1 LTIAVPSGRLQKE
14 SLDLLRV
21 AGFAGDV
28 TAGSRSLLLT
38 WSDLATSVLIAKPV
52 DLLTYV
58 ERGAADCGIIGKDV
72 LLEQRHDVYE
82 LVDLGFGPCRGVIAF
97 PAARAGAWREAG
109 HHFRI
114 ATKYPRLTEQFFAD
128 RGQPVEVIE
137 MWGSVEL
144 SPRAGLAD
152 GILDLVMSGETLR
165 ANKLVEVEEV
175 FVSTARLVVNHVSL
189 RAKSARVQA
198 LLAGAQAAALAGG
211 GRS

>member
-1 LTIAVPSGRLQKE
+1 VPSGRLQRE
-14 SLDLLRV
+14 SLELLRS
-21 AGFAGDV
+21 AGFAGDAP
-28 TAGSRSLLLT
+28 TGSRSLLLS
-38 WSDLATSVLIAKPV
+38 WPDLASVVLIAKPV

-82 LVDLGFGPCRGVIAF
+82 LLDLGFGRCRGVIAL
-97 PAARAGAWREAG
+97 PAVRAGAWREAG
-109 HHFRI
+109 HRFRI

-128 RGQPVEVIE
+128 RRQPVEIIE

-144 SPRAGLAD
+144 APRAGLAD

-165 ANKLVEVEEV
+165 ANNLVEVEEV

-189 RAKSARVQA
+189 RAKSARVEA
-198 LLAGAQAAALAGG
+198 LLAALPTAAGAS
-211 GRS
+211 RSRP